1 MNSASDDVFNI
12 DIVVNLLYYSLNII
26 TRLQQ
31 RDSFFLFNKEEVDK
45 EKKRRQLL
53 GFIKKQ
59 GLVAGVC

>member
-12 DIVVNLLYYSLNII
+12 DIVVNLLYYSLNRI

-31 RDSFFLFNKEEVDK
+31 RDSFFLFNKKEVDK